1 MACYRHLCPALKAAC
16 LFQLPI
22 QAANLA
28 LLVGAIVQQ
37 RTLHLTRLARTLAPA
52 S

>member
-1 MACYRHLCPALKAAC
+1 MACYRHLCSALKAAC
-16 LFQLPI
+16 PFLLPT

-37 RTLHLTRLARTLAPA
+37 RMLHLTRLARALALA